1 MDPISLALSLAPLV
15 PNLVKWITGSDK
27 SATVAEKVVDVAKA
41 VSGLPDPVDAVQA
54 ILADPALALKYQ
66 ETIAAMEADLEKAYL
81 ADRQSA
87 RQRDTDYIK
96 AGRHNWRADIL
107 AALAVAG
114 LIICVWFVAR
124 DTDMPERATNAIM
137 FVAGVLAAAVRDVY
151 SFEFGSSRGSKEKDD
166 ALQRALGR
174 P

>member
-1 MDPISLALSLAPLV
+1 
-15 PNLVKWITGSDK
+15 
-27 SATVAEKVVDVAKA
+27 
-41 VSGLPDPVDAVQA
+41 
-54 ILADPALALKYQ
+54 
-66 ETIAAMEADLEKAYL
+66 MEADLEKAYL

-87 RQRDTDYIK
+87 RQRDTEYIK
-96 AGRHNWRADIL
+96 AGRHTWRADIL